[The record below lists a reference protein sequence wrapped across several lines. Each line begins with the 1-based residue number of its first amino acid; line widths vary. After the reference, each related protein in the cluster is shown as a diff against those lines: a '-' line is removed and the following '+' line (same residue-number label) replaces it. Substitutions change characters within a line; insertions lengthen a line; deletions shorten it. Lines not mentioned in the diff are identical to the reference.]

1 MADTQPVLPRCS
13 SHRNHIRI
21 WIKVFVFKMMFGFI
35 SEMSSMNDGQYIYHF
50 VKEQLLKNS
59 VQNNATSLATNMT
72 INNGNCQT
80 GNTSSTSVEG
90 RVQSETTTINQYSE
104 MTSSGISVFVLIL
117 LGPLTDKVGRKP
129 LLIWNVTMLLIGM
142 TIRTAVVFNSLNVYL
157 VLITSAFTGLSGTHY
172 AYDLASSGIMADTTT
187 KNKQRSFVMILYNS
201 AGSIGF
207 LIAQIATGYLIH
219 YFGYISQ
226 YIICA
231 VILLILDIS
240 IIVLLKEEK
249 RKTFDKCGTICSI
262 SKKSQIWSLVT
273 DKEIGDRKHI
283 FSWLLVFTF
292 FMFAVTAYVPLQ
304 NLYQLGSP
312 FCWDSERIG
321 WYGASLSLVQGL
333 IGPLVIAL
341 LQLCL
346 PDEIILQFGYLS
358 TIVCFAIYGIAS
370 HTWMLYTIV
379 GIGVI
384 RYSPMT
390 LIKAILSRKVHP
402 DKQGVLFS
410 NMALVDSVVRVAGVA
425 AFSGI
430 YKQTRPILKGMVF
443 LFMGGLSLVSAL
455 MAIFCTN
462 IYGIDPHQRE
472 RKDSSVSDQEIHEEE
487 KENTN
492 NDKINIQYS
501 FE

>member
-1 MADTQPVLPRCS
+1 MADTQPVLPRRS
-13 SHRNHIRI
+13 SHGYHIRI
-21 WIKVFVFKMMFGFI
+21 WMQVFIFKMMYGFI

-59 VQNNATSLATNMT
+59 DNNNATPIGSNTTL
-72 INNGNCQT
+72 NNGNCQT
-80 GNTSSTSVEG
+80 GNTSSTSVES
-90 RVQSETTTINQYSE
+90 RAQSEATTINQYSE
-104 MTSSGISVFVLIL
+104 MTGSGISVFVMIL

-129 LLIWNVTMLLIGM
+129 LLIWNVTMMLIGT

-157 VLITSAFTGLSGTHY
+157 VIITSAFTGLSGTHY
-172 AYDLASSGIMADTTT
+172 TYDLASSGIMADTTRR
-187 KNKQRSFVMILYNS
+187 NKQRSFVMILYNS
-201 AGSIGF
+201 AGSMGF
-207 LIAQIATGYLIH
+207 VIAQIGTGYLIH

-231 VILLILDIS
+231 VVLLILDTS

-249 RKTFDKCGTICSI
+249 RKTSDKCGTICSI

-273 DKEIGDRKHI
+273 DKDIGDRKHI

-292 FMFAVTAYVPLQ
+292 FMLAVTAYVPLQ

-321 WYGASLSLVQGL
+321 WYGASLSLVQGI

-341 LQLCL
+341 LQLRL
-346 PDEIILQFGYLS
+346 PDEIVLQFGYLT
-358 TIVCFAIYGIAS
+358 TIICFVLYGIAS
-370 HTWMLYTIV
+370 HSWMLYTVV

-425 AFSGI
+425 AFSSI
-430 YKQTRPILKGMVF
+430 YKQTRPTLKGMVF

-462 IYGIDPHQRE
+462 IFGIDPNQRE
-472 RKDSSVSDQEIHEEE
+472 RNDSSVSDQEIHED

-492 NDKINIQYS
+492 NDKIDIQYS